1 MYNIFLIT
9 FLAPLVHAIFHL
21 ILFKF
26 YFFVFKK
33 IMNNNNNIIY
43 NDFNNIYIVREN
55 NDLYWFIYRNNI
67 TGRGV

>member
-1 MYNIFLIT
+1 
-9 FLAPLVHAIFHL
+9 
-21 ILFKF
+21 
-26 YFFVFKK
+26 
-33 IMNNNNNIIY
+33 MNNNNNIIY